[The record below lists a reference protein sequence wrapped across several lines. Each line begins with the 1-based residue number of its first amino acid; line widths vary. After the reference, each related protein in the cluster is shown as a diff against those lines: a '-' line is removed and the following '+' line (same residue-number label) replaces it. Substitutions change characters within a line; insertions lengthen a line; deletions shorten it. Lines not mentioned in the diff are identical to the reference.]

1 MVHRFMFKL
10 IWLNLEL
17 KPFFNFF
24 VEWIVERSNSNN
36 FIKVIMVA
44 LMKGGQ
50 LTKEEL
56 L

>member
-1 MVHRFMFKL
+1 M
-10 IWLNLEL
+10 WLNFEL
-17 KPFFNFF
+17 KPYFYFF
-24 VEWIVERSNSNN
+24 VEWIVEWSNSNN

-50 LTKEEL
+50 LITKEL